1 MLVLDNVRV
10 EEERSTGKSLCE
22 KIGGEEREPLE
33 DAEARARL
41 EHEHRN
47 GLLQGE
53 ADDDSRPRLLVS
65 TEVQKRIYEG
75 RHTMGCASGAWKW
88 PRSRTGRRKVQEPR

>member
-10 EEERSTGKSLCE
+10 EEERSTGKSLRKE
-22 KIGGEEREPLE
+22 VGGEEREPLE

-47 GLLQGE
+47 SLLKGE
-53 ADDDSRPRLLVS
+53 PDDDGRPRLLVS
-65 TEVQKRIYEG
+65 T
-75 RHTMGCASGAWKW
+75 
-88 PRSRTGRRKVQEPR
+88 